1 MEEEKIQ
8 IIDIDKLPKPETLSK
23 EEIEGLL
30 PYCDLIEKYVK
41 SVKEFVLSEAVKG
54 QSFKGYKVVEGKSN
68 KTWSDPDKAI
78 KILVEETGIAK
89 TMFFKSPEMISP
101 SQAEDIVT
109 SKLMKEILAKHPDL
123 IFKPAGKPTL
133 VPESDKRPAIGVSKA
148 SDDFKDFIKP
158 EGGNV

>member
-8 IIDIDKLPKPETLSK
+8 LIDIDKLPKPETLTK
-23 EEIEGLL
+23 EELEGLL

-41 SVKEFVLSEAVKG
+41 GVKEFALSEAVKG
-54 QSFKGYKVVEGKSN
+54 QSFKGYKVVEGKSI
-68 KTWSDPDKAI
+68 KTWTNPDKALE
-78 KILVEETGIAK
+78 ILVNETGVAK

-101 SQAEDIVT
+101 SQCEDVIT
-109 SKLMKEILAKHPDL
+109 SKAMKEVIAKHPDL

-148 SDDFKDFIKP
+148 NEDFKDFIKQ
-158 EGGNV
+158 

>member
-1 MEEEKIQ
+1 MEEEKIE
-8 IIDIDKLPKPETLSK
+8 IIDIDKLPKPETLTK

-30 PYCDLIEKYVK
+30 PYCDKIEKYVK
-41 SVKEFVLSEAVKG
+41 GLKEFALSEAVKG

-68 KTWSDPDKAI
+68 KTWANPDEAI
-78 KILVEETGIAK
+78 KILVNETGIAK

-101 SQAEDIVT
+101 SQAEEVVS
-109 SKLMKEILAKHPDL
+109 SKLMKEITAKHPDL
-123 IFKPAGKPTL
+123 IYKPAGKPTL
-133 VPESDKRPAIGVSKA
+133 IPESDKRPAIGVSKA

>member
-8 IIDIDKLPKPETLSK
+8 IVDIDKLPKPETLSK

-78 KILVEETGIAK
+78 KILVKETGIAK

-101 SQAEDIVT
+101 SQAEDVVT

>member
-78 KILVEETGIAK
+78 KILVKETGIAK

-101 SQAEDIVT
+101 SQAEDVVT